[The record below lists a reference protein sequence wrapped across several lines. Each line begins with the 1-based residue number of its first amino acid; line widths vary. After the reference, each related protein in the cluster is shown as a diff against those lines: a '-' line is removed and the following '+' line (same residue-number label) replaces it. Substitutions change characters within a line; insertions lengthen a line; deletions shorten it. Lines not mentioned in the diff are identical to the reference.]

1 MTYLQWIISI
11 GGAMGALVAIW
22 RAVVFFV
29 HLGDAMKDTQ
39 RHTKENYLSCLRLT
53 IMSRDM
59 PIGERIIA
67 GHAYIEAGG
76 NGEVK
81 KYIEEQL
88 HAKEVQKDG
97 RRDEQ

>member
-1 MTYLQWIISI
+1 MTYLKWIISN
-11 GGAMGALVAIW
+11 GGAIGAVVAIW

-29 HLGDAMKDTQ
+29 HLADAIQDTQ
-39 RHTKENYLSCLRLT
+39 RHTKENYLNCLRLT

-67 GHAYIEAGG
+67 GNAYIKAGG

-81 KYIEEQL
+81 KYIEEKL
-88 HAKEVQKDG
+88 HTKELQTK
-97 RRDEQ
+97 